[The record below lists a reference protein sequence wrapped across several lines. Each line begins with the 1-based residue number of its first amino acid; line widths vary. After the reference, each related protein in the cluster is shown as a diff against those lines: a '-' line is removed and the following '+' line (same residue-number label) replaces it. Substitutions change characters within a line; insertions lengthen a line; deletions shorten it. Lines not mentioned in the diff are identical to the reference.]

1 MARLVRAPLDMQYE
15 IIKSDESR
23 YLREFEKLSQIEED
37 PVGQW
42 LKLAKARGE
51 TSESDG
57 VLLTLLVELHRKVD
71 ALSAY
76 VRNEIPERLE
86 LASFGMIDAIGFE
99 HVQLEKEG
107 FIPGKR
113 YYARVD
119 MPVFPKREIPLF
131 LKAQSAILAQIEK
144 MHEGDRKDWDAYMM
158 ARERIM
164 IRQHKAERNGF

>member
-1 MARLVRAPLDMQYE
+1 MARLVQAPLEMRYE
-15 IIKSDESR
+15 AIVDEAH
-23 YLREFEKLSQIEED
+23 YLREFEKLSQSEED

-57 VLLTLLVELHRKVD
+57 VLMTLLVELHRKVD

-86 LASFGMIDAIGFE
+86 LANFGRIDAIGFE
-99 HVQLEKEG
+99 YIQLEKEG
-107 FIPGKR
+107 FEPEMR
-113 YYARVD
+113 YYARVA
-119 MPVFPKREIPLF
+119 MPVFPKRDIPLF
-131 LKAQSAILAQIEK
+131 LEAKTTTLAQIQRI
-144 MHEGDRKDWDAYMM
+144 HESDRKDWDAYMM

-164 IRQHKAERNGF
+164 IRQQKAERDGF